1 LNGDVEAGGTSMRI
15 RATLLLAVLTLVLVS
30 AAPAFG
36 AIRILR
42 IVYDPPG
49 SHTDTNRHVNK
60 ELVILEN
67 RGSRRIM
74 FDGWRLRDSRPNR
87 YLFDD
92 SFSLAPGMRVR
103 VHTGRGDDDRNDLY
117 WGLDSYVWNNRG
129 DAAILGNDIGG
140 QEDRCH
146 YRGGDI
152 FDTC

>member
-1 LNGDVEAGGTSMRI
+1 MRI
-15 RATLLLAVLTLVLVS
+15 RATLVLAVVTLVLVS

-42 IVYDPPG
+42 IEYNPPG
-49 SHTDTNRHVNK
+49 SHTDTNRHLNK
-60 ELVILEN
+60 EFVILEN

-92 SFSLAPGMRVR
+92 SFSLAPDMRVR

-117 WGLDSYVWNNRG
+117 WGLDSYIWG
-129 DAAILGNDIGG
+129 DREDTAILTKRHGEP
-140 QEDRCH
+140 EDRCQYH
-146 YRGGDI
+146 GRDE
-152 FDTC
+152 FTTC